1 MTKSLSKRRIVK
13 PPLDRFGGIRVVQKR
28 IQKSEILDHNK
39 DAVAQELV
47 DIATSSIDEIIDWDS
62 SGYVRVKS
70 PDEISNKAIKAIK
83 KIKMTPTKEG
93 PQLEVELHDKVS
105 VLRTLAKATGMME
118 KQEDMDKPSVVGIVM
133 QGPGA
138 IIESEVEDVAYSE
151 KTDSARTDKD
161 NESDGKENNVSESDG
176 THDGDE
182 GK

>member
-13 PPLDRFGGIRVVQKR
+13 PPLDRFGGVRIVQKR
-28 IQKSEILDHNK
+28 IQKSEVLEHHK
-39 DAVAQELV
+39 DAVAQELI

-105 VLRTLAKATGMME
+105 VLRVLAKATGMLE

-133 QGPGA
+133 HGPEQP
-138 IIESEVEDVAYSE
+138 IIDVEPVNETKKNGDTRD
-151 KTDSARTDKD
+151 TDYPEDDAEEQDQPPTGS
-161 NESDGKENNVSESDG
+161 NE
-176 THDGDE
+176 
-182 GK
+182 

>member
-151 KTDSARTDKD
+151 KTDSTGTGKD
-161 NESDGKENNVSESDG
+161 NEPDGTENNVSQSDG
-176 THDGDE
+176 PYDGDE

>member
-13 PPLDRFGGIRVVQKR
+13 PPLDRFGGVRIVQKR
-28 IQKSEILDHNK
+28 IQKSEVLEHHK
-39 DAVAQELV
+39 DAVAQELI

-105 VLRTLAKATGMME
+105 VLRTLAKATGMMD

-133 QGPGA
+133 HGPEQP
-138 IIESEVEDVAYSE
+138 IIDVEPV
-151 KTDSARTDKD
+151 
-161 NESDGKENNVSESDG
+161 NETKK
-176 THDGDE
+176 DGDTRDTDYPE
-182 GK
+182 DDAEEQDQPPTGSNE

>member
-1 MTKSLSKRRIVK
+1 MTKSLSKKRIVK
-13 PPLDRFGGIRVVQKR
+13 PPLDRFGGVRIVQKR
-28 IQKSEILDHNK
+28 IQKSEILDHSK

-105 VLRTLAKATGMME
+105 VLRTLAKATGMLD
-118 KQEDMDKPSVVGIVM
+118 KQDDMDKPSVVGIVM
-133 QGPGA
+133 HGPEP
-138 IIESEVEDVAYSE
+138 IIDVEPIDE
-151 KTDSARTDKD
+151 T
-161 NESDGKENNVSESDG
+161 KE
-176 THDGDE
+176 DGDSGDTDYPE
-182 GK
+182 DDAEEQD

>member
-62 SGYVRVKS
+62 SGYVHVKS

-138 IIESEVEDVAYSE
+138 IIESEVEDVAYRE
-151 KTDSARTDKD
+151 KTDETRADKD
-161 NESDGKENNVSESDG
+161 NEPNGTENPISQSDG

>member
-1 MTKSLSKRRIVK
+1 MTKSLSKKRVVK
-13 PPLDRFGGIRVVQKR
+13 PPLDRFGGVRVVQRR
-28 IQKSEILDHNK
+28 IQKSEILDHSK

-47 DIATSSIDEIIDWDS
+47 DIATSNIDEIIDWDS

-105 VLRTLAKATGMME
+105 VLRTLAKATGMLE

-133 QGPGA
+133 HGPEQILDVEPINETKEDGA
-138 IIESEVEDVAYSE
+138 ARD
-151 KTDSARTDKD
+151 TDSSEGDVEQEDKSPTDS
-161 NESDGKENNVSESDG
+161 N
-176 THDGDE
+176 
-182 GK
+182 

>member
-13 PPLDRFGGIRVVQKR
+13 PPLDRFGGVRIVQKR
-28 IQKSEILDHNK
+28 IQKSEILDHSK

-105 VLRTLAKATGMME
+105 VLRTLAKATGMLD
-118 KQEDMDKPSVVGIVM
+118 KQDDMDKPSVVGIVM
-133 QGPGA
+133 HGPEP
-138 IIESEVEDVAYSE
+138 IIDVEPIDE
-151 KTDSARTDKD
+151 T
-161 NESDGKENNVSESDG
+161 KE
-176 THDGDE
+176 DGDSGDTE
-182 GK
+182 YPEDDAEEQD